1 VSIRGKGLM
10 ERINVYVHADDPIS
24 QAGVASQLRP
34 RPEVRVLDTA
44 EAEQAEVALVLAD
57 RVSERTLQVLRSR
70 QRGGAR
76 LVLVVSEVDDADLVS
91 AVEAGIAGLVRRG
104 EATPERL
111 VHVIRSAAAGEGAVP
126 ADLLGR
132 LLDQVGRLQRQVLWP
147 RGLTFAGLAEREIEV
162 LRLVAD
168 GFDTA
173 EIANQLSYS
182 QRTVKNVLHDITS
195 RLHLR
200 NRSHA
205 VAYALRQG
213 LI

>member
-1 VSIRGKGLM
+1 M
-10 ERINVYVHADDPIS
+10 ERIAVYVHADDPIS

-44 EAEQAEVALVLAD
+44 DADAARVALVVAD
-57 RVSERTLQVLRSR
+57 KVGDRTLQVLRAL
-70 QRGGAR
+70 QRGGSR
-76 LVLVVSEVDDADLVS
+76 LVLVVADVDDTDLVS

-111 VHVIRSAAAGEGAVP
+111 VSVIRSAAAGEGAVP
-126 ADLLGR
+126 PDLLGR

-147 RGLTFAGLAEREIEV
+147 RGLTFAGLADREIEV

-168 GFDTA
+168 GMDTA
-173 EIANQLSYS
+173 EIAAKLSYS

>member
-1 VSIRGKGLM
+1 M
-10 ERINVYVHADDPIS
+10 ERIAVYVHADDPIS

-44 EAEQAEVALVLAD
+44 DADAARVALVVAD
-57 RVSERTLQVLRSR
+57 KVGDRTLQLLRAL
-70 QRGGAR
+70 QRGGSR
-76 LVLVVSEVDDADLVS
+76 LVLVVADVDDTDLVS

-104 EATPERL
+104 DATPERL
-111 VHVIRSAAAGEGAVP
+111 VSVIRSAAAGEGAVP
-126 ADLLGR
+126 PDLLGR

-162 LRLVAD
+162 LKLVAD

-173 EIANQLSYS
+173 EIAATLSYS

>member
-1 VSIRGKGLM
+1 M

-34 RPEVRVLDTA
+34 RPEVRVLDAA
-44 EAEQAEVALVLAD
+44 EAEQAAVALVLAD